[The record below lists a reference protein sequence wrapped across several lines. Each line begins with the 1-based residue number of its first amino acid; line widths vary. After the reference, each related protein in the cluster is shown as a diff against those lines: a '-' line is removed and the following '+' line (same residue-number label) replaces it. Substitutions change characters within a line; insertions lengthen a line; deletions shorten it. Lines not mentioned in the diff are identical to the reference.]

1 MGIIAAALV
10 SLNVVSLALAWGFG
24 DITGKPH
31 SLSRSPREAPL
42 FYAVYAVVVA
52 LGALTVQLVKNLAG
66 LVEIPDQ
73 ARQSSFPFARFPLHL
88 PPSGEPTGLQTSRLN
103 CIEQA
108 QNKAKLPY

>member
-1 MGIIAAALV
+1 MFFTPNRAEPQPVLILQVGI
-10 SLNVVSLALAWGFG
+10 
-24 DITGKPH
+24 
-31 SLSRSPREAPL
+31 
-42 FYAVYAVVVA
+42 
-52 LGALTVQLVKNLAG
+52 
-66 LVEIPDQ
+66 VEIPDQ